1 MWDFLE
7 KIPFFHIRQSG
18 IRIRKKMTDNNEQD
32 DQRDADSK
40 ADAVAALGIIL
51 ALVAIV
57 VFWVSN
63 Q

>member
-1 MWDFLE
+1 
-7 KIPFFHIRQSG
+7 
-18 IRIRKKMTDNNEQD
+18 MTDNNEQD
-32 DQRDADSK
+32 EHRDADSK

>member
-1 MWDFLE
+1 
-7 KIPFFHIRQSG
+7 
-18 IRIRKKMTDNNEQD
+18 MTDNNEQD
-32 DQRDADSK
+32 EQRESDSK

>member
-1 MWDFLE
+1 
-7 KIPFFHIRQSG
+7 
-18 IRIRKKMTDNNEQD
+18 MTDNNEQD
-32 DQRDADSK
+32 EQRDADLK
-40 ADAVAALGIIL
+40 ADAVAAVGISL

>member
-1 MWDFLE
+1 
-7 KIPFFHIRQSG
+7 
-18 IRIRKKMTDNNEQD
+18 MTDNNEQD

>member
-1 MWDFLE
+1 
-7 KIPFFHIRQSG
+7 
-18 IRIRKKMTDNNEQD
+18 MTDNNELD
-32 DQRDADSK
+32 EQRDADSK

>member
-1 MWDFLE
+1 
-7 KIPFFHIRQSG
+7 
-18 IRIRKKMTDNNEQD
+18 MTDNNEQD

-40 ADAVAALGIIL
+40 ADDVAALGIIL

>member
-1 MWDFLE
+1 
-7 KIPFFHIRQSG
+7 
-18 IRIRKKMTDNNEQD
+18 MTDNSEQD
-32 DQRDADSK
+32 EQRDADSK
-40 ADAVAALGIIL
+40 ADAFAELGIIL